1 MHSLQT
7 NQMSVNMGRGGGGG
21 GEHYIAVKFLSFDS
35 ELGMLPVS

>member
-7 NQMSVNMGRGGGGG
+7 NQMSVNMGRGGGG